1 MILWVVV
8 KHTQNN
14 KNNNKY
20 FHCFW
25 FWFFMFLQFDFQLLL
40 LLYANFTVEHF
51 LPISCQFHIAPFV
64 VVVVVVVVANLSSIS
79 IWMCIYFVVVVHVGR
94 KRKRKIC
101 DMFVY
106 ISLYISLYVS
116 VYISHSFVQLLP
128 GLHCNFCLFN
138 SIWKPGK
145 GICKCFVAYFAALH
159 FVGCFFL
166 FSLFAF
172 AFNESE
178 MQMASC
184 KWILPGLSDYIVF
197 LIPQILFAIY
207 SRCIGAGKQTFHRV
221 VTGPRWQGEV
231 GAVSIKREG
240 ETA

>member
-1 MILWVVV
+1 
-8 KHTQNN
+8 
-14 KNNNKY
+14 
-20 FHCFW
+20 
-25 FWFFMFLQFDFQLLL
+25 MFLQFDFQLLL
-40 LLYANFTVEHF
+40 LLLWYANFTVEHF

-79 IWMCIYFVVVVHVGR
+79 IWMCVYFVVVVHVGR

-106 ISLYISLYVS
+106 ICLYISLYVS

-159 FVGCFFL
+159 FVLGCCTFCSILSWAAFSFFR
-166 FSLFAF
+166 FSL
-172 AFNESE
+172 SHL
-178 MQMASC
+178 MKVKC
-184 KWILPGLSDYIVF
+184 KWQVANEFCLVCLTI
-197 LIPQILFAIY
+197 
-207 SRCIGAGKQTFHRV
+207 
-221 VTGPRWQGEV
+221 
-231 GAVSIKREG
+231 
-240 ETA
+240 